1 MRDSIVNHNEAPF
14 ASHLLYTQPHILN
27 EHIPEEREIGI
38 NTGLEFTRATERT
51 VMYTDLGITKGMEK
65 AIASAE
71 INGVE
76 VEIRKL
82 SNSDWEL
89 YLHDTLNLKPVPTL
103 GRVVWED
110 EIPTPP
116 EMPPNRI
123 IKEDEP
129 YVKYI
134 AFLIPVGLILMIV
147 FGIADKVGWI

>member
-103 GRVVWED
+103 GRHHQKCR
-110 EIPTPP
+110 
-116 EMPPNRI
+116 RI
-123 IKEDEP
+123 
-129 YVKYI
+129 V
-134 AFLIPVGLILMIV
+134 
-147 FGIADKVGWI
+147 